1 MTNTEVHLAF
11 SVIRFQEMIK
21 SDDSRFLHMAAG
33 LGSIS
38 SHLFL
43 FLFLF
48 KILFGNLFP
57 FLIYFSVIYFY
68 FYFYFHKYSNLF
80 LKTYFFYYL
89 FPNGPRYITIINLT
103 VSQSQRQLVNQQM
116 FITNI
121 LSYMHVMM
129 LTTPDCCE
137 N

>member
-57 FLIYFSVIYFY
+57 FLIYFYFY
-68 FYFYFHKYSNLF
+68 FYFLKYSNLF
-80 LKTYFFYYL
+80 PKTYLY
-89 FPNGPRYITIINLT
+89 
-103 VSQSQRQLVNQQM
+103 
-116 FITNI
+116 
-121 LSYMHVMM
+121 
-129 LTTPDCCE
+129 
-137 N
+137 